1 MGLTLAIH
9 LKCKFSDLILDLL
22 NQKLLGLGPMILF
35 TFQVILMYVIT
46 FQVILMYVNGLKTT
60 VLEENPSGTYKNLHT
75 EAWLNWQMGLLPC
88 LLKAKLNPWRTH
100 L

>member
-1 MGLTLAIH
+1 
-9 LKCKFSDLILDLL
+9 
-22 NQKLLGLGPMILF
+22 
-35 TFQVILMYVIT
+35 
-46 FQVILMYVNGLKTT
+46 MYVNGLKTT

-75 EAWLNWQMGLLPC
+75 EAWLDWQMGLLPC